1 VEVREKEM
9 ARQKVSHK
17 WRVCVCVCVCVWLR
31 AARVLC
37 TRACQLHVD
46 LVRAFE

>member
-17 WRVCVCVCVCVWLR
+17 WRVCVCVCVWLR

-46 LVRAFE
+46 RVRTFE